1 MGNIITSTTL
11 KSENPVAHRCQHPLP
26 LECFI
31 SSAFCKHSLSLL
43 ASPARI
49 SRQRQT
55 RRPRLYFFF
64 SAKCL
69 HQRQQQQEEEEAAAG
84 GGSSSSSR
92 RQQQQQEA
100 AAAGGSSS
108 SRRKQQQQQEAAAA
122 AGGSSSSRR
131 KLQPQQQQEAAAT
144 AAGGSSNSS
153 SNSSSSNSSSSRRQQ
168 QGAASKQQAS
178 RKQAESSNQ
187 RLPRWKN
194 NEIQYKFYKSTQYKN
209 WIFSR
214 RTAPK
219 QWNRPITKSCGDAKL
234 ELFPREKRPPDT
246 TSTRWYDLTLG
257 LVGSNRIM
265 STKHCAQRW
274 KSVRINNPSNK
285 ELSKSIRNTART
297 QVWYDF
303 RSIDTT

>member
-1 MGNIITSTTL
+1 MGNIIISTTL

-26 LECFI
+26 
-31 SSAFCKHSLSLL
+31 SLCWRLPPV
-43 ASPARI
+43 SPA
-49 SRQRQT
+49 
-55 RRPRLYFFF
+55 
-64 SAKCL
+64 SAKQGDRDCNFL
-69 HQRQQQQEEEEAAAG
+69 FRQNVCTSGSSSRRKQQQEEEAAAG
-84 GGSSSSSR
+84 GSSSSR

-108 SRRKQQQQQEAAAA
+108 SRRKQQQQEAAAA
-122 AGGSSSSRR
+122 AGGSSRR
-131 KLQPQQQQEAAAT
+131 QQQQQKEAAA

-153 SNSSSSNSSSSRRQQ
+153 RKQQ
-168 QGAASKQQAS
+168 QQQQQQQQQEAAARSSKQAASKQKAATS
-178 RKQAESSNQ
+178 VCSVERIMKYN
-187 RLPRWKN
+187 
-194 NEIQYKFYKSTQYKN
+194 KFYKSTQYKN
-209 WIFSR
+209 WTFSR

-234 ELFPREKRPPDT
+234 ELVPGARPPDT
-246 TSTRWYDLTLG
+246 TSTSWYDLTLG